1 MNDEDFI
8 TEIEELQACIGEP
21 HPLVTNKLLNSMD
34 EMARDFI
41 SRAPF
46 AMLATTDAKGHP
58 DVSPR
63 GDKPGFV
70 MIEDNDTLYLPERP
84 GNKLAFS
91 LKNILINPQV
101 ALIFLIPGVRES
113 YRVHGTARLVRH
125 PGILDKM
132 ELDGRKPGCAIQIK
146 PTLCFLHCGKAII
159 RSELWSP
166 DAQEKDLSFRFGA
179 VTARESGGGKEVEQL
194 VDKIVAEDYRDNL

>member
-146 PTLCFLHCGKAII
+146 PTLCFLHCGFFGKTVRNLFGIVFPPSGVLL
-159 RSELWSP
+159 RHLLPGYVHS
-166 DAQEKDLSFRFGA
+166 SFSFF
-179 VTARESGGGKEVEQL
+179 L
-194 VDKIVAEDYRDNL
+194 VHSFFFAHFILLTFY